1 MKAKELIILLGLIIV
16 PIVCFASEDV
26 KNTSSNTVSVP
37 LAINLSASS
46 TSSVSFIEPLT
57 ASFTADQLFDR
68 MEKKS
73 ESINAIESSV
83 ELSDSVGTSAV
94 TLRVKSP
101 DKFSITFT
109 DGSSSVFF
117 NGSTLWICINTT
129 NECFYHTT
137 EKSSFWEKF
146 GSFSSW
152 FNPKMIFVNMT
163 RSTLNALFKIEA
175 LKREKMSDGDYRY
188 HLKLTPKMKEIFIQV
203 FELGYYEVIFSEKL
217 YLPVKVIEYGPN
229 GKYKTTLN
237 VKSYKL
243 NEEVSDDMFVYK
255 NTTKANLVP
264 ISIVILQKFE
274 DYKDKLMKKLEDAK
288 ESAFNSIM
296 NWSF

>member
-1 MKAKELIILLGLIIV
+1 MKTKVLIILLSIIMPV
-16 PIVCFASEDV
+16 ICFAAEDV
-26 KNTSSNTVSVP
+26 KIISSDTASAP
-37 LAINLSASS
+37 LGINISASS
-46 TSSVSFIEPLT
+46 TSSLSFAEPLT
-57 ASFTADQLFDR
+57 ASFTAEQLFDR
-68 MEKKS
+68 MEKKT
-73 ESINAIESSV
+73 ESINAIESNV

-117 NGSTLWICINTT
+117 NGSTLWIYINTT
-129 NECFYHTT
+129 NECFFHTT
-137 EKSSFWEKF
+137 EKSSLWEKL

-163 RSTLNALFKIEA
+163 RGTLNALFKIEA
-175 LKREKMSDGDYRY
+175 VKREKMSDGDYHY
-188 HLKLTPKMKEIFIQV
+188 HLKMTPKMKEIFIQV
-203 FELGYYEVIFSEKL
+203 FELGYYEVIFSEKI
-217 YLPVKVIEYGPN
+217 YLPVKVKEYAPD
-229 GKYKTTLN
+229 GKHKTTLS
-237 VKSYKL
+237 VKSYKI

-255 NTTKANLVP
+255 NTTKASLVP

-274 DYKDKLMKKLEDAK
+274 DYKDKLMKKIEDAK
-288 ESAFNSIM
+288 ESTLNSLM